1 MAFSSFNA
9 YGTTNKGTEQIGK
22 PVWLGMV
29 APHTVGGVLASGF
42 IKAGALYE
50 AGTPV
55 NLSEGVITP
64 FVPWEVVSMETVSTD
79 DIIVIK
85 PAILGDATVVPAV
98 GDFIQKVGTT
108 FAATG
113 KAAAVTAV
121 TALTGADAGKYSVTV
136 LHSATVD
143 SLSEGNFIAIS
154 SAAAAGSSKSLK
166 AQPNGYLYNDIYIGD
181 LEVASAKATGA
192 VVDFHGAGLLI
203 DFTPASAFK
212 DQMKAA
218 VPNVIQHRFP
228 DDAFVTVS

>member
-9 YGTTNKGTEQIGK
+9 YGTSRKETDQAHK

-29 APHTVGGVLASGF
+29 APHTVGGVLASAF
-42 IKAGALYE
+42 IKKGALYA

-64 FVPWEVVSMETVSTD
+64 FVAWEVVSMETVSTD
-79 DIIVIK
+79 DVIVIK
-85 PAILGDATVVPAV
+85 PAELGEAIVVPAV
-98 GDFIQKVGTT
+98 GDFIQKVGST

-121 TALTGADAGKYSVTV
+121 TALTGADAGKYSITV

-143 SLSEGNFIAIS
+143 SLSAGNFIAIS
-154 SAAAAGSSKSLK
+154 SAAAAGSSKTLK
-166 AQPNGYLYNDIYIGD
+166 AQPNGYLYNDIYLGD

-203 DFTPASAFK
+203 DFTPAAAFK
-212 DQMKAA
+212 AQMAVA
-218 VPNVIQHRFP
+218 VPTVIQHTFP
-228 DDAFVTVS
+228 DEAFVTI